1 MGYTIFIS
9 LVLNI
14 YHKQIVCANRLD
26 VDQTAFK
33 EQPDLCFNCL
43 PKFGYPFCSDCKK
56 KLFLIEIFRVNILYQ
71 TNLNCTK

>member
-14 YHKQIVCANRLD
+14 YHKQIVWANRLD

-33 EQPDLCFNCL
+33 EQPDLCLNCL
-43 PKFGYPFCSDCKK
+43 PKLHGP
-56 KLFLIEIFRVNILYQ
+56 
-71 TNLNCTK
+71 